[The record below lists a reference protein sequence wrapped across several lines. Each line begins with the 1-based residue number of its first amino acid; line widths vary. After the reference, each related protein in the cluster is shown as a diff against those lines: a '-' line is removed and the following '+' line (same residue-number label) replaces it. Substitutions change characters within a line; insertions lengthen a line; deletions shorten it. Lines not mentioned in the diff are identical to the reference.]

1 MRNFMFSH
9 QIVDEFQLILL
20 PPTKYPKE
28 RTHFLLSYTGEVKR
42 WEKISASV
50 RLGTRI
56 NFSSCSQIACLFR
69 LLLFPFP
76 QFLSFLAFPFL
87 LSALFLY
94 LMGKRGASAAP
105 PPNTAERCF
114 TFVG

>member
-9 QIVDEFQLILL
+9 QIVDEFQLFLL

-28 RTHFLLSYTGEVKR
+28 RTLFLLSYTGEVKR

-50 RLGTRI
+50 RLGARI

-69 LLLFPFP
+69 LLLLPFP
-76 QFLSFLAFPFL
+76 QFLSFLAFPSF
-87 LSALFLY
+87 F
-94 LMGKRGASAAP
+94 P
-105 PPNTAERCF
+105 PYF
-114 TFVG
+114 FI